1 MVDDQSVVNGVITFA
16 NDKDED
22 ATLREFMQHDE
33 WPLPLFLYSVGSRFS
48 MTTETPGQINL
59 DIRVKMQHA
68 ARDRLLQLLTTARAD
83 L

>member
-1 MVDDQSVVNGVITFA
+1 
-16 NDKDED
+16 
-22 ATLREFMQHDE
+22 MQHDE